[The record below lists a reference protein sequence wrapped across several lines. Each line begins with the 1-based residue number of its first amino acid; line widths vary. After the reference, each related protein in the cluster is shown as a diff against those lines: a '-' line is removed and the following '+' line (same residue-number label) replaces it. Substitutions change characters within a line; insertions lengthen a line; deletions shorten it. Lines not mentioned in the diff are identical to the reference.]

1 MAPVSIWKA
10 FLSAIVVS
18 NAFSCVTPPR
28 TASLFV
34 CSTRLSNPLPEK
46 PAAAASAA
54 ILIVSETLSP
64 YFVYSSA
71 RSRIFFKAALVA
83 P

>member
-1 MAPVSIWKA
+1 MSPVSIWNA
-10 FLSAIVVS
+10 FLSAMVVS

-34 CSTRLSNPLPEK
+34 CSTSASKPFPLK

-54 ILIVSETLSP
+54 ILIVSETLRP
-64 YFVYSSA
+64 YFVYSSP
-71 RSRIFFKAALVA
+71 RSRIFFKAAEVA